1 MSHLQSVFMNKESK
15 RRLRTSFAN
24 ISFALGVAALTGG
37 CTSPAPQPQSMR
49 DSQADFNTF
58 KTFGWAAVTPDASD
72 QPLTILNS
80 KIRAAITTEL
90 KGKGYE
96 EAAAGTTPDLLIG
109 YETARVEKVKSNPFR
124 IGIGVGSGGGSSGGS
139 VGASSSSVKNVSEST
154 LIVRAIDSARHA
166 EVWTGRVTRELDK
179 GNVEPMLLQSSVAEL
194 LREFPVRV
202 RKP

>member
-1 MSHLQSVFMNKESK
+1 MSHLQSVPVNTVSK
-15 RRLRTSFAN
+15 RLPRTSFAV
-24 ISFALGVAALTGG
+24 ISFAWGAAALTGG

-58 KTFGWAAVTPDASD
+58 KTFGWAAVSADASD
-72 QPLTILNS
+72 QPLSILNS
-80 KIRAAITTEL
+80 RIRAAITTEL

-96 EAAAGTTPDLLIG
+96 EAAAATTPDLLIS
-109 YETARVEKVKSNPFR
+109 YETERGEKVKSNPIR
-124 IGIGVGSGGGSSGGS
+124 IGIGVGSVGGSSGGS

-179 GNVEPMLLQSSVAEL
+179 GNVEPTLVQSSVAEL

>member
-1 MSHLQSVFMNKESK
+1 MSHLQSVLMNTVPK
-15 RRLRTSFAN
+15 RLLRTSFAV
-24 ISFALGVAALTGG
+24 ISFALAAAALIGG

-49 DSQADFNTF
+49 DSQADFSTF
-58 KTFGWAAVTPDASD
+58 KTFGWAAVSADASD
-72 QPLTILNS
+72 QPLSILNS

-96 EAAAGTTPDLLIG
+96 EAAADTTPDLVMS
-109 YETARVEKVKSNPFR
+109 YETARVETVKSNPFR
-124 IGIGVGSGGGSSGGS
+124 IGIGVGSVGGNSGGS

-154 LIVRAIDSARHA
+154 LIVRAIDSARNA

-179 GNVEPMLLQSSVAEL
+179 GNVEPTFVQSSVAEL